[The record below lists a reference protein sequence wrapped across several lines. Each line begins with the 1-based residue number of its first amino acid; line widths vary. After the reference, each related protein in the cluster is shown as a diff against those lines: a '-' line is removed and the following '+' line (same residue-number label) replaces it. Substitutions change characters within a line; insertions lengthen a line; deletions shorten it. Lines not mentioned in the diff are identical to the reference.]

1 MHIAAAILGCFFLA
15 GVLLDAF
22 QTIILPRRPV
32 GRLRLTRLFFL
43 LTWRPWLFVASLG
56 PRRLREQIQSI
67 YGPLSLLLLFG
78 VWAAGLIVAYA
89 LIYFGLHLPFADP
102 THPVTAVEQ
111 MRTCLY
117 VSGSTLFTLGL
128 GDVLPAMWGECDD
141 ASGMHFNAQRYVYV
155 ELVEPTLI

>member
-32 GRLRLTRLFFL
+32 GRLRLTRVFFL
-43 LTWRPWLFVASLG
+43 ATWGPWLCLAALA
-56 PRRLREQIQSI
+56 PRRLREQLLSV

-78 VWAAGLIVAYA
+78 VWAAGLSLAYA

-102 THPVTAVEQ
+102 THPITAWQQ

-128 GDVLPAMWGECDD
+128 AMCCPPRRSRACSPCWRPAP
-141 ASGMHFNAQRYVYV
+141 ASALWRW
-155 ELVEPTLI
+155 